1 MNQLNTQMK
10 KVLNIVAKIMLI
22 EKDENILNLFIYMNK
37 QLRDIYLNILNCLYF
52 EAIALYE
59 DLKHWRSININ
70 TPIISRSY
78 WQEFIVELMHV
89 KLMLM
94 QYI

>member
-1 MNQLNTQMK
+1 MNPINTQMK
-10 KVLNIVAKIMLI
+10 KVLNIVAKIMII

-59 DLKHWRSININ
+59 DLKQWRSININ
-70 TPIISRSY
+70 THIISQSY

-89 KLMLM
+89 KLLLM
-94 QYI
+94 KYI